1 VGRQCIRRQQK
12 GQSVGLALSL
22 QRAVAEKLVYQKIR
36 AALGGRVRVCITG
49 AAPIA
54 MDILEFL
61 WGVGLPVLE
70 AYGMTEATVV
80 THINRLE
87 NPKLGTVGQVIPTMS
102 CEIAADGEIVLQG
115 PMVFQG
121 YLKNPD
127 ATAEAVKDGKLYSGD
142 IGVLDDDGFL
152 RITDRKKHIIITAG
166 GKNVAPANIERAIKM
181 QSPMI
186 SQVHAHGDR
195 RPYICALIAPSPIE
209 TLEWGQAHGLV
220 DADEVSERKTELM
233 ADPSSR
239 SEALAESMAKVA
251 VNREFRELFR
261 DAVREGNKSLA
272 RVEKVRRYF
281 VLGRD
286 FSQEGGE
293 MTPTMKMKRK
303 AIEEKYADEFDQV
316 YEDPDFSIEAEA
328 AK

>member
-1 VGRQCIRRQQK
+1 VGAWLGVQNA
-12 GQSVGLALSL
+12 LAD
-22 QRAVAEKLVYQKIR
+22 RLVFSKVR

-87 NPKLGTVGQVIPTMS
+87 NPKLGTVGQVISPMT
-102 CEIAADGEIVLQG
+102 CEIAEDGEIVLEG

-121 YLKNPD
+121 YLKNPE

-142 IGVLDDDGFL
+142 IGVLDDEGFL
-152 RITDRKKHIIITAG
+152 RITDRKKHLIITAG

-195 RPYICALIAPSPIE
+195 RPYISALIAPSPIE
-209 TLEWGQAHGLV
+209 TLEWGEEHGLV
-220 DADEVSERKTELM
+220 DAAEVAERKAELM
-233 ADPSSR
+233 VDPAAR
-239 SEALAESMAKVA
+239 SEELAASMAKVVA
-251 VNREFRELFR
+251 DRAFRETFR
-261 DAVREGNKSLA
+261 EAVRQGNRNLA

-281 VLGRD
+281 VLDRD
-286 FSQEGGE
+286 LSQEGGE

-303 AIEEKYADEFDQV
+303 AIEEKYADRFDRV
-316 YEDPDFSIEAEA
+316 YDDPDFGIEAESA
-328 AK
+328 S